1 MVNCFKGVFYKE
13 YVSLLH
19 NKKSFLFSIL
29 IFYLIF
35 ITNGIKNVQSINS
48 NSQLG
53 AAHSYAFYISIFIS
67 FVGMITTLKFWKEK
81 AMHTLDSLL
90 AIPFK
95 FKVIFISKALF
106 STLVGTFLALIFY
119 IISTLVFLLLYRVNI
134 FTAMNLLEIV
144 FFSFFLNFGYSII
157 NGFSMWNMK
166 EGGAKVVQL
175 ITYVVYIAGISSIIG
190 VDMSSGIT
198 KNMYMV
204 LLAATVLLNIIAL
217 FCLCIIDKEKVVLL
231 QEF

>member
-1 MVNCFKGVFYKE
+1 MVNCFKGIFYKE
-13 YVSLLH
+13 FVCLLH
-19 NKKSFLFSIL
+19 NKKSFLYSII

-35 ITNGIKNVQSINS
+35 IVSGIKHVQSINN
-48 NSQLG
+48 NSQLV
-53 AAHSYAFYISIFIS
+53 AAFSYAFYTSIFIS

-90 AIPFK
+90 SMPFR

-106 STLVGTFLALIFY
+106 STLVGIFFAIVFYVISTLIFY
-119 IISTLVFLLLYRVNI
+119 VLYRINI
-134 FTAMNLLEIV
+134 FTIINLLEII

-157 NGFSMWNMK
+157 NGFSMWSMK
-166 EGGAKVVQL
+166 EGTAKVIQL
-175 ITYVVYIAGISSIIG
+175 VTYVIYIAGISGIIG
-190 VDMSSGIT
+190 TNISSGIT

-204 LLAATVLLNIIAL
+204 LLTAAVLLNIIAL
-217 FCLCIIDKEKVVLL
+217 FCTCIINKEKIILL